1 MNHTYTQ
8 RKPDLNMKGTAR
20 TLLGENVV
28 EEFWDIG
35 AREDSVN
42 KIQEVQPIKGNV
54 MDLSTLNSKIFVQ
67 HKMAVIGDNLG
78 TYFLQCV

>member
-1 MNHTYTQ
+1 
-8 RKPDLNMKGTAR
+8 MKGTAR

-28 EEFWDIG
+28 EELWDLG